1 MESGSA
7 LRRSRDGEMFLR
19 DAGSAG
25 IADGGRRVVAQAYT
39 SLQDSSWE
47 EALPHIQAR
56 PTEVM

>member
-1 MESGSA
+1 
-7 LRRSRDGEMFLR
+7 MFLR

-25 IADGGRRVVAQAYT
+25 IADGGRSVVAQAKT
-39 SLQDSSWE
+39 SRQESPWE